1 MDNYIKDALQEFKHV
16 FSKQHYNSSSR
27 FTPIKCGQK
36 IQYTET
42 DNAPPMTKDQVKFV
56 QQVTGKLLFYAR
68 AIDNLMLHALND
80 IATKTNQGTTTTLAA
95 AHHLL
100 HYAASNPNGQ
110 IRFTASDMVL
120 NCHSDAAYLVAP
132 ESRSRAGGF
141 HFLGDKN
148 RTQFNGPILVLA
160 KIIKHVMSSAA
171 EAEVGAMF
179 LNAREAIP
187 IRKCLEN
194 MDHPQ
199 PPTPMTVDNYTA
211 IGVVDTTMKQRQ
223 SKVFGK
229 NKDWLRDRML
239 RGQFDYH

>member
-1 MDNYIKDALQEFKHV
+1 
-16 FSKQHYNSSSR
+16 
-27 FTPIKCGQK
+27 
-36 IQYTET
+36 
-42 DNAPPMTKDQVKFV
+42 
-56 QQVTGKLLFYAR
+56 
-68 AIDNLMLHALND
+68 MLHALND

-100 HYAASNPNGQ
+100 HYAASNTNDQ
-110 IRFTASDMVL
+110 ISFTANDMVL

-141 HFLGDKN
+141 HFLGDKD
-148 RTQFNGPILVLA
+148 RTQFNGQILVLA

-194 MDHPQ
+194 MGHPQ
-199 PPTPMTVDNYTA
+199 PPTPMTVDN
-211 IGVVDTTMKQRQ
+211 
-223 SKVFGK
+223 
-229 NKDWLRDRML
+229 
-239 RGQFDYH
+239 